1 MNELIN
7 WMKEILDESGPDM
20 SSALITEGGKITLQ
34 VLTPT
39 QRVCEMARALSN
51 EGFKVK
57 VVSCGIAITGW

>member
-7 WMKEILDESGPDM
+7 WMKETLDESGPDM
-20 SSALITEGGKITLQ
+20 STALITEGGEITLQ
-34 VLTPT
+34 VSIASL
-39 QRVCEMARALSN
+39 RVCEMARALSN